1 MTAAELSPHL
11 RRAIELCD
19 DLTAGDL
26 AANHVRTWSWG
37 PALLGYAL
45 TELGDHL
52 RAVQTPQVPSD
63 SPSPQ
68 GDPEPGWRYQRWLE
82 AYCERYAARRPRID
96 QSDTAAPGLVTYA
109 MHKRTGDP
117 GCAELTAEV
126 VNYIRHE
133 PRLIGHAVN
142 HLGPSLIG
150 RFYPRSVWVDSLMMF
165 AVFPARYG
173 AETGDAEL
181 VDIAAAQPAAYAEL
195 MQQHGGPGDGLWYHS
210 WFASTG
216 KPFPGREIFWGRGN
230 GWVIA
235 ALPMIL
241 DQIGDHPERQGII
254 EVLAS
259 TSRALLPLQCP
270 DGSFATLLARG
281 GYRELSATA
290 LIASGWLQAV
300 SGGYL
305 DESYREPAERALA
318 TVTAAVT
325 SHRGRLVL
333 PEVSGPTIPTLVA
346 PELGYRL
353 VPRFR
358 NLSFGVAAYVFAA
371 INHDRLL
378 RG

>member
-1 MTAAELSPHL
+1 MTEPATSPHL
-11 RRAIELCD
+11 RRAVELCD

-26 AANHVRTWSWG
+26 AANHVRAWSWG

-52 RAVQTPQVPSD
+52 REAG
-63 SPSPQ
+63 SPSGQ
-68 GDPEPGWRYQRWLE
+68 GNSEWRYQRWLT
-82 AYCERYAARRPRID
+82 AYCERYAAHRPRID
-96 QSDTAAPGLVTYA
+96 QSDTAAPGLVTHA
-109 MHKRTGDP
+109 MHKRTGDTAC
-117 GCAELTAEV
+117 GELTEQV
-126 VNYIRHE
+126 VDYVRHE

-173 AETGDAEL
+173 AETGDDAL

-195 MQQHGGPGDGLWYHS
+195 MQQHGGAGDGLWYHS
-210 WFASTG
+210 WFAGTG

-230 GWVIA
+230 GWVVA

-241 DQIGDHPERQGII
+241 DQIGDHAERQGVID
-254 EVLAS
+254 VLVS
-259 TSRALLPLQCP
+259 TSRALLPLQRP

-290 LIASGWLQAV
+290 LIASGWLQGV
-300 SGGYL
+300 RGGYL
-305 DESYREPAERALA
+305 GGEYREPAERALA
-318 TVTAAVT
+318 AVTAAVT
-325 SHRGRLVL
+325 TYGGRLAL
-333 PEVSGPTIPTLVA
+333 PEVSGPTIPVLGA

-358 NLSFGVAAYVFAA
+358 NLSYGVAAYVFAA
-371 INHDRLL
+371 INHDLLL